1 MSNRAERAAGH
12 QAIRTVKK
20 VRQRP
25 SDREKQPLDHWK
37 KRKTAAKIAKASRKR
52 NRK

>member
-1 MSNRAERAAGH
+1 MGNRAERAAGH

-25 SDREKQPLDHWK
+25 VNREKQPLDHWK
-37 KRKTAAKIAKASRKR
+37 KRKVKAKIAKASRKR